1 MVLPLPFIVQG
12 REAYIRRR
20 RKERHGGR
28 APPDPAYYLPTIYGI
43 RWALLALLD
52 GDSRMF
58 APIPSIVSV
67 MVIWERGI
75 LPAAY
80 VVNCR
85 AWAVHH
91 VPAWRS
97 SPYFLLMTSGGVVGP
112 RLHPKDVG

>member
-1 MVLPLPFIVQG
+1 MGVGHLLT
-12 REAYIRRR
+12 
-20 RKERHGGR
+20 
-28 APPDPAYYLPTIYGI
+28 PAYYLPTIYGI

-58 APIPSIVSV
+58 APIPSTVSV
-67 MVIWERGI
+67 VVVWERGI
-75 LPAAY
+75 LAAAY

-112 RLHPKDVG
+112 RLHPEDAG